1 MRWILVMVFLCMGAS
16 FGANDRYNN
25 MLFSNNY
32 TEVRKGISL
41 GADVEA
47 RLRGST
53 PLYDAARKGNIEIVG
68 LLIERGA
75 DVNAICHG
83 ESALL
88 KVVALGNVKMAKELI
103 RKGANVNIHDEHLGN
118 TPLHYAVAKKNTP
131 MIDLLLANGADMYA
145 TNNRGETPA
154 GVVLSK
160 KTMPA
165 VSIENDDVILKA
177 SSFNLAKGSV
187 GINITNKTEQFVTIT
202 YLALY
207 VDGDLISE
215 ASANKKLAPRAGG
228 LAGNLRI
235 PKETYEGAKI
245 KKSGMAN
252 VKYGFAVEYDVDG
265 KTRSLYKSTKTEFQ
279 LW

>member
-1 MRWILVMVFLCMGAS
+1 MRWILTIVFLCVSAS

-53 PLYDAARKGNIEIVG
+53 PLYDAARKGNLEIVG

-103 RKGANVNIHDEHLGN
+103 RKGADVNIHDEHLGN

-131 MIDLLLANGADMYA
+131 MIELLLANGADMYA
-145 TNNRGETPA
+145 ENNRGDTPA
-154 GVVLSK
+154 GVVLAK
-160 KTMPA
+160 KSMPA
-165 VSIENDDVILKA
+165 VSIENDDVVLKA

-187 GINITNKTEQFVTIT
+187 GINITNKTDQFITIT

-207 VDGDLISE
+207 IDGDLISE
-215 ASANKKLAPRAGG
+215 ASANKKLAPKAGG
-228 LAGNLRI
+228 LAGNLSI

-245 KKSGMAN
+245 KKSGAAN
-252 VKYGFAVEYDVDG
+252 VKYGFAVEYNIDG
-265 KTRSLYKSTKTEFQ
+265 ATRSLYKSTKAEFQ